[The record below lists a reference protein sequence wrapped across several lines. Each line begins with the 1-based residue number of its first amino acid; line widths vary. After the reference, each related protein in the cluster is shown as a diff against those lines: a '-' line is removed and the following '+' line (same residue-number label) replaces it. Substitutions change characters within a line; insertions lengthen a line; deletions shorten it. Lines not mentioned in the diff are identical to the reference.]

1 MARTID
7 MTRGGPSAG
16 LLKFALPLMA
26 SSLLQQLYNTVD
38 SIIVGRFVGLEA
50 LAAVGLCGTVI
61 NLLISF
67 VTGAANGIAV
77 VAARFMGA
85 KDEYR
90 LRLCATVSLLATL
103 VLALLISTVGVAVSE
118 PLLQAIHTPADVME
132 SALSYLRIS
141 FSLSSFMILY
151 NSGSALLRA
160 MGDAKTSLYFLLA
173 ACVSNVFLDYIFVV
187 VFSMGTDGAAW
198 ATVLAQ
204 GVSAALVVLWLLKK
218 VRPEKI
224 ERAARQ
230 KATAI
235 LREIAAIGLPTGIQ
249 QTIGSISGVIVQ
261 NLINAFGTL
270 YIAANNIVV
279 KVDHFC
285 VMPIMSFSAALN
297 TFVGQNVGAKRMDRV
312 RRGARDG
319 LLIGSG
325 ISLVSTAI
333 MLLFGRYCMLLFTDD
348 QSAIATAMTMLS
360 IIAPFWIGMAAQQN
374 VASILRGMGESVL
387 PMAVSV
393 LGLFL
398 FRIPSA
404 YLLYAATGNPFT
416 CWWSMAMNWALCGLI
431 LLVYYVSGRWRQNR
445 RIIRAMGDLFGQR

>member
-1 MARTID
+1 MKKWKAFV
-7 MTRGGPSAG
+7 TRGFPGEEAMNR
-16 LLKFALPLMA
+16 LKEEFDVVQKSGWFAPTREEY
-26 SSLLQQLYNTVD
+26 LQ
-38 SIIVGRFVGLEA
+38 
-50 LAAVGLCGTVI
+50 
-61 NLLISF
+61 NL
-67 VTGAANGIAV
+67 
-77 VAARFMGA
+77 
-85 KDEYR
+85 KD
-90 LRLCATVSLLATL
+90 
-103 VLALLISTVGVAVSE
+103 
-118 PLLQAIHTPADVME
+118 ADVMLCYSDDIDE
-132 SALSYLRIS
+132 ALVEQAPNLKFVVDNWGIDGEKKKMFERHHVKVFEGMPNSYPWIVKGVAEIAWGLILATGRRFREGDELVRHGTWTHSEQSNHELLGEGLVGRKLGILGAGRIGMEVARRAAG
-141 FSLSSFMILY
+141 FETEVLY
-151 NSGSALLRA
+151 TDVNDNAEMNA
-160 MGDAKTSLYFLLA
+160 MGCKR
-173 ACVSNVFLDYIFVV
+173 V
-187 VFSMGTDGAAW
+187 
-198 ATVLAQ
+198 
-204 GVSAALVVLWLLKK
+204 
-218 VRPEKI
+218 EK
-224 ERAARQ
+224 
-230 KATAI
+230 
-235 LREIAAIGLPTGIQ
+235 
-249 QTIGSISGVIVQ
+249 QTLFAESDF
-261 NLINAFGTL
+261 NAFGTL

-416 CWWSMAMNWALCGLI
+416 CWWGMAMNWALCGLI